1 MLNPAEKN
9 KPATD
14 NNPQPPHLDVSRS
27 PNHNHHHH
35 PLPNR
40 NPPPPSRTNNI
51 IGREAEIRIP
61 RKIRSIV
68 SCRIKTFSF
77 VVCFE
82 CIVVVVVDR
91 LLLFWGV
98 LTVGLLVPCASTTT
112 TELLGLRT
120 AVVGNEQC
128 AVVLDKS
135 LLELVL
141 GVLVNVLLVVGDD
154 GLGDGLADG
163 VDLRGLTTTRN
174 ADANVDTGELV
185 GTDDQDGLVDLFWFL
200 VNLFFLRSSPF
211 ISFSFSVVVVAGVP

>member
-1 MLNPAEKN
+1 M
-9 KPATD
+9 
-14 NNPQPPHLDVSRS
+14 
-27 PNHNHHHH
+27 
-35 PLPNR
+35 
-40 NPPPPSRTNNI
+40 
-51 IGREAEIRIP
+51 
-61 RKIRSIV
+61 
-68 SCRIKTFSF
+68 
-77 VVCFE
+77 
-82 CIVVVVVDR
+82 
-91 LLLFWGV
+91 LLFSGI

-112 TELLGLRT
+112 TELLRLRT

-163 VDLRGLTTTRN
+163 VDLRGVTTTRN

-211 ISFSFSVVVVAGVP
+211 ISFSFSVVVVVGVP